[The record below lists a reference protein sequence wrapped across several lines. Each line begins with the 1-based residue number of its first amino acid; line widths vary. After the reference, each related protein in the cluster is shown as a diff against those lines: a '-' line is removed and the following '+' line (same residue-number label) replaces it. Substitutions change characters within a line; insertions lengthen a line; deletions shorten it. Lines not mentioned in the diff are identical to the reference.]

1 MALPWK
7 PFLSFGEMRLLGL
20 ALVGVLAPTA
30 PIAAHAGRLDAKRGV
45 AFRPEFQAPWIGQP
59 HVTAL
64 ALRRLV
70 PEESGALV
78 HGLIGGS
85 VALSAEVVEEIIAR
99 TDGVPLF
106 VEEMTKVL
114 EARASGD
121 NHGSTT
127 ATVVPATALAVP
139 ATLHASLM
147 SRLDPLGSAAKEIA
161 QMGAAI
167 GREFSYDLLAA
178 VARRTEAE
186 LREALGRLVDAGL
199 VFRRGVPP
207 QATFLFKHAL
217 VQDAANSTLLRSVRQ
232 RLHASIAETLMTKF
246 P

>member
-78 HGLIGGS
+78 HGL
-85 VALSAEVVEEIIAR
+85 
-99 TDGVPLF
+99 
-106 VEEMTKVL
+106 
-114 EARASGD
+114 
-121 NHGSTT
+121 
-127 ATVVPATALAVP
+127 
-139 ATLHASLM
+139 
-147 SRLDPLGSAAKEIA
+147 
-161 QMGAAI
+161 
-167 GREFSYDLLAA
+167 LAA
-178 VARRTEAE
+178 RWLFR
-186 LREALGRLVDAGL
+186 LRWWRADWRGQTGL
-199 VFRRGVPP
+199 VV
-207 QATFLFKHAL
+207 
-217 VQDAANSTLLRSVRQ
+217 
-232 RLHASIAETLMTKF
+232 
-246 P
+246 

>member
-178 VARRTEAE
+178 VARRTEGSC
-186 LREALGRLVDAGL
+186 GRLSVGWLTL
-199 VFRRGVPP
+199 VLCSG
-207 QATFLFKHAL
+207 
-217 VQDAANSTLLRSVRQ
+217 AACRPKQHSCSSTRLCRTQ
-232 RLHASIAETLMTKF
+232 RIARCYVASGRDCTRA
-246 P
+246 

>member
-1 MALPWK
+1 
-7 PFLSFGEMRLLGL
+7 MRLLGL
-20 ALVGVLAPTA
+20 ALVGVLAPTG

-45 AFRPEFQAPWIGQP
+45 AFRPEFQAPWIGPP

-106 VEEMTKVL
+106 VEEMTKAVL

-121 NHGSTT
+121 DDGSTT